1 MYATRAA
8 HDGRALE
15 GGGGAEHEGYENAL
29 HLYLGWYLRE
39 CEVNACCLELLQ
51 LSSRRLASRIS
62 RGHNDIARVGF
73 AGEKSEGR
81 FRFFARGGLASS

>member
-39 CEVNACCLELLQ
+39 CEVNTSAWSCVQ
-51 LSSRRLASRIS
+51 LSSRA
-62 RGHNDIARVGF
+62 
-73 AGEKSEGR
+73 
-81 FRFFARGGLASS
+81 

>member
-51 LSSRRLASRIS
+51 LSSRGLACRIS
-62 RGHNDIARVGF
+62 RGYSDTARVGF
-73 AGEKSEGR
+73 SREKSERRSG
-81 FRFFARGGLASS
+81 F

>member
-39 CEVNACCLELLQ
+39 CEVNACCLELTSAVEPAPTVPHFSRLQ
-51 LSSRRLASRIS
+51 RYSTRRI
-62 RGHNDIARVGF
+62 
-73 AGEKSEGR
+73 
-81 FRFFARGGLASS
+81 RGGEVRRAVSFFC